1 MNCLLYPV
9 QLFLCTS
16 DGWPDDCLLFLV
28 ITASAEASWGKL
40 WQLLK
45 VWSVGSCVHFC
56 SLNPGLSSFSL
67 GARSSGQAGMIV
79 TVCRLQF
86 VDSQGVDE
94 TCLCRFL
101 QVSVCSTTRYVVF
114 ELP

>member
-9 QLFLCTS
+9 QLLMCIS
-16 DGWPDDCLLFLV
+16 DSWPDDCLLFLV
-28 ITASAEASWGKL
+28 ITASAEASSGKL

-56 SLNPGLSSFSL
+56 SLNPELSWFSL
-67 GARSSGQAGMIV
+67 GLRSSGQPGMIV
-79 TVCRLQF
+79 TICLLQF
-86 VDSQGVDE
+86 VESQGADE
-94 TCLCRFL
+94 TCICRFL